1 MDPAAAPVVGV
12 TVQAP
17 RVPDA
22 GPRGRT
28 RQVALV
34 AAAVVGVV
42 VTLVVL
48 KLNGQL
54 AAVTAG
60 LLDAGPVT
68 RWGLPALR
76 TLHDLA
82 AATTV
87 GLLVLAAWCVGPGPG
102 KRKQGLGGPRRP
114 MVRAATTAASVW
126 AGSAL
131 AVLVLTAADVSG
143 LSPAAPGFSTVLAS
157 FAFQVDL
164 GRALLASLLLVG
176 LAAVLSAVATRIVA
190 VAWAAVAALLALL
203 PLALA
208 GHAAGNNDHMNSVD
222 SLALHLVAVCVWVG
236 GLAALVLTGH
246 LLGGQRSV
254 VVARYSTLAGVCFAV
269 VAASGVV
276 NAALRLGSFAALAS
290 GYGVLVIGKVVALGL
305 LGLAGYAH
313 RRRTIPRLEAQP
325 RLFARVAA
333 VELVVMGATLG
344 LAVALSRSAP
354 PVPAVD
360 TSDPVGALLGYPVP
374 APFTVAR
381 YFGAFYP
388 NVLWLAIALAMVV
401 LYALGV
407 TRLVRRG
414 DRWPLSR
421 LILWVLGCAL
431 LVFVTSG
438 GPALYGRLSFSLH
451 MVQHMALMVA
461 VPFPLVFGAP
471 VTLAMRALRARRD
484 GSFGPREVLL
494 ALVHSRVLR
503 VLGHPVVA
511 ALLFTGSLTVFYYTR
526 LFPLAMFTHT
536 GHVLMTAHFLLSGY
550 LFIWALVGI
559 DPGPDRPPYAFRLVL
574 LLMTLGFHAFFGI
587 ALMSSQQLLAQD
599 WWGAL
604 GQHDLPALLADQ
616 QRGGAI
622 AWGAG
627 DIPSLLLGVALLVGW
642 VRSDHAES
650 KRLDRRADRDG
661 DAELR
666 AYNAALTAMAE
677 RETPRR

>member
-1 MDPAAAPVVGV
+1 MA
-12 TVQAP
+12 VQAP
-17 RVPDA
+17 
-22 GPRGRT
+22 PRPVRT
-28 RQVALV
+28 VRNRIGTRSLLV
-34 AAAVVGVV
+34 AGALGVL

-48 KLNGQL
+48 ELNGQL

-76 TLHDLA
+76 TVHDLA

-102 KRKQGLGGPRRP
+102 KRREGLGGPRRVL
-114 MVRAATTAASVW
+114 VRAATTAATVW
-126 AGSAL
+126 LVSAL

-143 LSPAAPGFSTVLAS
+143 FSPAAPGFSTVLAS
-157 FAFQVDL
+157 FSFQVDL
-164 GRALLASLLLVG
+164 GRALLVSLLLVG
-176 LAAVLSAVATRIVA
+176 LVAVLSAVATRITVVA
-190 VAWAAVAALLALL
+190 GAAVASLLALL

-236 GLAALVLTGH
+236 GLAALVLTGGR
-246 LLGGQRSV
+246 LGDQRPA

-269 VAASGVV
+269 VAASGAV
-276 NAALRLGSFAALAS
+276 NAGLRLGSFTALAT
-290 GYGVLVIGKVVALGL
+290 GYGLLVIGKVVALGL
-305 LGLAGYAH
+305 LGLAGYVH
-313 RRRTIPRLEAQP
+313 RRRTIPRLAAQP
-325 RLFARVAA
+325 RLFARVAT

-388 NVLWLAIALAMVV
+388 NVGWLFIALALLSLYVAGVV
-401 LYALGV
+401 
-407 TRLVRRG
+407 RLVRRG
-414 DRWPLSR
+414 DHWPVQR
-421 LILWVLGCAL
+421 LILWILGCAL

-451 MVQHMALMVA
+451 MVQHMALMMA

-484 GSFGPREVLL
+484 GSFGPRETLL

-511 ALLFTGSLTVFYYTR
+511 ALLLTGSLTVFYYTP
-526 LFPLAMFTHT
+526 LFGLSMFTHT

-559 DPGPDRPPYAFRLVL
+559 DPGPDRPSWPFRFVL
-574 LLMTLGFHAFFGI
+574 LLITLGFHAFFGI
-587 ALMSSQQLLAQD
+587 ALMSSEQLLAPD

-604 GQHDLPALLADQ
+604 GQHDVGALLADQ
-616 QRGGAI
+616 QRGGGI

-627 DIPSLLLGVALLVGW
+627 DIPSLLLGVALLLGW
-642 VRSDHAES
+642 VRSDQAER
-650 KRLDRRADRDG
+650 KRLDRKADRDG
-661 DAELR
+661 DADLR
-666 AYNAALTAMAE
+666 AYNARLAALSR
-677 RETPRR
+677 REAPPR